1 MTFLEIAIFNPA
13 SALVAYTSGGADRLE
28 LCADGSSINGGTT
41 PTLATLESVIGSLS
55 SSPHH
60 RGQWRNSIPIYT
72 MVRPRGGDFVY
83 SDEEFEVMKQQLRE
97 LKQADYSS
105 RSNYGFGKVSGL
117 VFGILTRDGKVD
129 KPRNEELVRLAA
141 PLPCTFHRAF
151 DQVIQA
157 GNHCGQNGISE
168 QVRHELENV
177 IDAGFA
183 AILTSGGEETAV
195 DGAKIIAALTTAADG
210 RITIIAG
217 GGVRSGNVHELRKK
231 TGTLVFHS
239 SAVLE
244 RGSDLASPEEVR
256 ALKRELLT

>member
-28 LCADGSSINGGTT
+28 LCADGSSTNGGTT
-41 PTLATLESVIGSLS
+41 PTLTTLECVIGSLS

-157 GNHCGQNGISE
+157 GNRRGQNGVSE
-168 QVRHELENV
+168 QVRNELENV

-195 DGAKIIAALTTAADG
+195 DGAEMIAALTTAADG

-217 GGVRSGNVHELRKK
+217 GGVRSKNVHELRKK

-256 ALKRELLT
+256 GLKRELLT